1 VITRWE
7 IAKLR
12 ETRALCPPGALIFQG
27 PSAETMCLTC
37 CTADRL
43 LETSKV
49 YFQRGISNPQMRL
62 VVSIPRTSGTG
73 WTSK

>member
-12 ETRALCPPGALIFQG
+12 ETRALCPPDGLILEGAM
-27 PSAETMCLTC
+27 SRCLPH

-49 YFQRGISNPQMRL
+49 DFQRGISNPQTRL
-62 VVSIPRTSGTG
+62 VDSIPRTGGTG
-73 WTSK
+73 WESK